1 MYRPEYIPARLE
13 SWRYASAY
21 PRIPY
26 RKPELEVDL
35 ETVLRVNYWP
45 LSPLRGWL
53 AEQLRQ
59 DEHQYFGGN
68 NMNENMNLKDLRSGY
83 VVQLRNGRL
92 YMVMRVGRFTRALV
106 RPGTNDWRYLDSEYD
121 ENLTCKKANP
131 MNYYKKMTDLDI
143 VKVWGLINESDFY
156 SLALSTVTEHRKLLW
171 SRSEAKKLTVD
182 QISELLGYPVEIVGE
197 NR

>member
-35 ETVLRVNYWP
+35 EKVLNVNYWP
-45 LSPLRGWL
+45 LSPLRGWM

-131 MNYYKKMTDLDI
+131 MNYCKKMTDLDI